1 MEMRTSCTQAEFA
14 ALVGVSQPAVS
25 DMLARGVIKPGQ
37 TTVEWLQSY
46 CAHLREQAAGRGGDG
61 ELAAKRA
68 EESGKRT
75 ELLEIKI
82 AQLRREVVPVAVLEQ
97 ILAHCGRNI
106 RSSLEALPVDL
117 HRLCPD
123 LPLEGVKLI
132 EDGIAKACNATA
144 SMTLASLDE
153 LNSDGDEEGGQA
165 P

>member
-97 ILAHCGRNI
+97 ILAH
-106 RSSLEALPVDL
+106 L